1 MSYQYSSSKESDAS
15 ATPLTTSGQRRPR
28 KVHATTFTPEVAV
41 RRPTT
46 SDAAAAGVTSTPTR
60 ADTSDAVMA
69 SVTQRLA
76 STSPPC
82 KAVDDVS
89 VTKMEIT
96 TDCSETGTNG
106 VDTGNKKDLKPE
118 DMDCGDA
125 VTATVTVTSTCEDTA
140 RTCPVQQSK
149 SIESESSDI
158 NVSEVD
164 DDSHSIVVDQPED
177 SVLDL
182 SFSVKDKRQDVNPD
196 AAVTSHVKLA
206 VTERDKHKDKA
217 HSSNLTTA
225 AAAAGNSVHE
235 NGGSRADSS
244 SGTVISPTR
253 NAPIDRTLSSAG
265 SGSSSS
271 GSRSSAASSHAKP
284 PSHRPDTGRSSVDRA
299 AAGVESRSMTS
310 RDSLETASAY
320 PFSLDPYSLASS
332 SYMSFDPRILQFYSD
347 DERRKWALSGFMP
360 ALYAQ
365 PPPSPRDS
373 LLAAA
378 AAAAGEHS
386 ALQSMSRLANPAAAA
401 LFADHVTSHGA
412 QLSDRQFSAAAF
424 LPKHESSSSS
434 SSSAA
439 ASQQS
444 KAASKSS
451 SEKTARKLSLTDRPV
466 GDKPE
471 VKCFPRNLNTAT
483 SQAAKL
489 KTEPGKKAKAVTDR
503 ETSRNRATPPAVTAA
518 SAQQSSGA
526 CVC

>member
-1 MSYQYSSSKESDAS
+1 MSYQYSISKESDAS
-15 ATPLTTSGQRRPR
+15 AAPLTTSGQRRPR

-46 SDAAAAGVTSTPTR
+46 SDAAAAGVASTPAR
-60 ADTSDAVMA
+60 ADTTDAVMA
-69 SVTQRLA
+69 SMTQRLA

-106 VDTGNKKDLKPE
+106 VDTGNEKDLKPE

-125 VTATVTVTSTCEDTA
+125 VTATATVTSTCEDTA

-182 SFSVKDKRQDVNPD
+182 SFSVKNKRHDVSAID

-206 VTERDKHKDKA
+206 VTERDRHKDKA
-217 HSSNLTTA
+217 HSSSLTTAAA

-235 NGGSRADSS
+235 NGGSKADSS
-244 SGTVISPTR
+244 SGAVISPTR

-265 SGSSSS
+265 SGSS
-271 GSRSSAASSHAKP
+271 GRSSAASSHAKP
-284 PSHRPDTGRSSVDRA
+284 PSHRPDTGRASVERA
-299 AAGVESRSMTS
+299 PGAAVESKSMTS
-310 RDSLETASAY
+310 RDALETASGY

-365 PPPSPRDS
+365 PPPPSPRDS

-378 AAAAGEHS
+378 AAGEHG
-386 ALQSMSRLANPAAAA
+386 ALQSISRLANPAAAAA

-434 SSSAA
+434 
-439 ASQQS
+439 ASHQS
-444 KAASKSS
+444 KAAPKPG

-471 VKCFPRNLNTAT
+471 IKCFPRNLNTAT

-503 ETSRNRATPPAVTAA
+503 EASRNRATPPAVTAA

-526 CVC
+526 CV